1 MSRLTIALII
11 AQNGLSTAA
20 SLLEAEARKAEAK
33 SDTKKAASIR
43 KLATSLKAVNA
54 GVTEFLAQAG

>member
-1 MSRLTIALII
+1 MNKLTLGLII

-33 SDTKKAASIR
+33 GDTKKAASTR
-43 KLATSLKAVNA
+43 KLVAALKASND
-54 GVTEFLAQAG
+54 GITSFLANS